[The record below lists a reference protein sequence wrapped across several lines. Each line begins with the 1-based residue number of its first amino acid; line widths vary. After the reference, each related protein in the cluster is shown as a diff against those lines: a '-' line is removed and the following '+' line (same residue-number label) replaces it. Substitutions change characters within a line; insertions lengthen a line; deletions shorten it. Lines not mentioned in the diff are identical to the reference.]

1 MGCMKSNYQSNT
13 KENPMTANIENNNNT
28 SVWRR
33 AFNFIKAMEEASE
46 YTPAE
51 RAIVNLNQKVSE
63 LEDTIR
69 NLENKTH

>member
-1 MGCMKSNYQSNT
+1 MTNFPIHSIKP
-13 KENPMTANIENNNNT
+13 KEKPMTVNIENNKNT
-28 SVWRR
+28 SIWRR

-51 RAIVNLNQKVSE
+51 RAIVGLSHKVSE
-63 LEDTIR
+63 LENTIR

>member
-1 MGCMKSNYQSNT
+1 
-13 KENPMTANIENNNNT
+13 MTVNIETHDNNV
-28 SVWRR
+28 SVWKR
-33 AFNFIKAMEEASE
+33 AFNFIQEMEEASE

-51 RAIVNLNQKVSE
+51 RAVIQLNQRVLE

>member
-1 MGCMKSNYQSNT
+1 
-13 KENPMTANIENNNNT
+13 MTTNIAINNNT
-28 SVWRR
+28 SLWKR

-51 RAIVNLNQKVSE
+51 RAIVDLSQKVSE
-63 LEDTIR
+63 LENTIR